1 MKSTLAENL
10 ENPIL
15 IGDKLFDIT
24 SEFLA
29 KLYLLLTG
37 PIEEVEFV

>member
-10 ENPIL
+10 DPIL

-37 PIEEVEFV
+37 LIKEVEFV

>member
-1 MKSTLAENL
+1 MKSTPTENL
-10 ENPIL
+10 GNLIL
-15 IGDKLFDIT
+15 TGDKLFDIT

-37 PIEEVEFV
+37 LIKEVEFV